1 MLRATVDAG
10 AVLAPTILLLG
21 VRRQDDILYRD
32 EFETIARRHPMRF
45 EVTLS
50 QPEGAWPGR
59 RGYVQTHVREMWS
72 SLVSSGAEPPHAYVC
87 GLERM
92 VGSVRDLLRQD
103 MGVPRQQVHF
113 ERYD

>member
-1 MLRATVDAG
+1 
-10 AVLAPTILLLG
+10 
-21 VRRQDDILYRD
+21 
-32 EFETIARRHPMRF
+32 MRF

-50 QPEGAWPGR
+50 QPQVAWPGR

-72 SLVSSGAEPPHAYVC
+72 SLAAGSAETPHAYVC

-92 VGSVRDLLRQD
+92 VGSVRQLLRQD
-103 MGVPRQQVHF
+103 MGVARQQVHS